1 MTQQEKVIN
10 FMGVRHYTSF
20 FSMALLLVAIVS
32 IAMNGLKFGLDFTGG
47 TQLEV
52 SLDRPAD
59 LPAIRQLL
67 SDEGLHNPAALLFG
81 SERDVLIRTQGSM
94 ETAGLDL
101 LRKRFGE
108 LNLEGELVGVVPAP
122 REQETYSQLVKL
134 SGVSRE
140 QLQQSH
146 MFAANMFGAVDYV
159 QRGNELEVLIER
171 SLDNVYTAQ
180 LLDKISRVTGAS
192 AELRRSEFVG
202 PQVGEELRDQGGLGV
217 LLALIIVMIYVAMR
231 FQFKFSVGAVSAL
244 IYNVIIVLGFFS
256 ITQRDFDL
264 TVLAAVLAVIGY
276 SINDTIVV
284 FDRIRDNFR
293 ILRMTEPA
301 QVINISL
308 TQVLERTLI
317 TSLTTM
323 LTLVVLYFVGGEM
336 INGFAIALIVGIGV
350 GTYSSIYIASNI
362 LLAMKVTKEDLLPSV
377 RQASEIDELP

>member
-10 FMGVRHYTSF
+10 FMGVRHYTGF